1 MIKYILDTNIVIYT
15 MKNRPEK
22 VRRAVNLHAGQLC
35 ISSITYSELVYGAE
49 RSSHTEQNLHD
60 IEEFAANLEVI
71 SFDTQDATHG
81 GEVRSDLAECGQTIG
96 AYDALIAGHARS
108 KGLVLVTNN
117 MKEFLRVPGLRV
129 ENWAR

>member
-60 IEEFAANLEVI
+60 IEGFAANLEVI

-96 AYDALIAGHARS
+96 AYDA
-108 KGLVLVTNN
+108 
-117 MKEFLRVPGLRV
+117 
-129 ENWAR
+129 